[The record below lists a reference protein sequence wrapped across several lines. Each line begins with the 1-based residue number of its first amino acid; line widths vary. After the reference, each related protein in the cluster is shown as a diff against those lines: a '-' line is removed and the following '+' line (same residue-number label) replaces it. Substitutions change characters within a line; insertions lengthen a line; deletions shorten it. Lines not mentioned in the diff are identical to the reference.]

1 MNYIVSDWAE
11 MILFMKIKSMAN
23 IVQKL
28 IGIFLLTL
36 YFHDNLIKKINKSP
50 RS

>member
-1 MNYIVSDWAE
+1 
-11 MILFMKIKSMAN
+11 MKIKLRAN

-36 YFHDNLIKKINKSP
+36 YFYDKLIQKINKSL